1 MYENENP
8 LAKVAKRLFTLF
20 LVIQGQ
26 VNTLYICQFWS
37 AGSLN
42 YARARGK
49 QYSHA
54 SNFRVLLDE
63 SVMYRDARFTFD
75 PHILRGMMSARAFL
89 CTSNWHNRARKNP
102 GTGKPCKTLIQYKG
116 MSNSDVQV
124 LVSSA
129 DDIGAS
135 SSSSG
140 IQYTQ
145 FRQYTI
151 S

>member
-1 MYENENP
+1 
-8 LAKVAKRLFTLF
+8 
-20 LVIQGQ
+20 
-26 VNTLYICQFWS
+26 
-37 AGSLN
+37 
-42 YARARGK
+42 
-49 QYSHA
+49 
-54 SNFRVLLDE
+54 
-63 SVMYRDARFTFD
+63 MYRDAKFTFD
-75 PHILRGMMSARAFL
+75 PHILRGVMSARAFL
-89 CTSNWHNRARKNP
+89 CTLNWHNRARKNP

-116 MSNSDVQV
+116 MPNSDVQV